1 MPGIRRATLG
11 VIAAVMMLALG
22 ASAAATAQA
31 KTVDCPG
38 LVKPGGITV
47 RVTVSNMTCKA
58 AKPLYQHVISH
69 ESLGG
74 PFRFHGRR
82 WLGHT
87 ADPMTGKVHYWQT
100 TSRPRMRM
108 TVYTRVG
115 VS

>member
-1 MPGIRRATLG
+1 
-11 VIAAVMMLALG
+11 MMLAVG
-22 ASAAATAQA
+22 AFAAATAQA

-38 LVKPGGITV
+38 LVTTGGITV
-47 RVTVSNMTCKA
+47 RVTVSHMTCRA
-58 AKPLYQHVISH
+58 AKPLYRHVISH

-74 PFRFHGRR
+74 PFRFRGHR

-87 ADPMTGKVHYWQT
+87 VGLTGKVHYWQT
-100 TSRPRMRM
+100 TGGSRMRM